1 VNADGVDRHSALCHK
16 WSYNVSIDNPAT
28 EKQRN
33 VLARAGYSRTELEG
47 LSVGQASTLLD
58 CVSRNN
64 WKRPNVAQTE
74 AIVVGGQLLEEEKA
88 TEKAFVMA
96 RIPTRREVD
105 EFTKDMGNQ
114 QGFAIEEAISD
125 LKWAVEQGEKALVS
139 HGSALAQLKA
149 NCKHGEWRKLLA
161 LLRVPP
167 ATAHRQIQLA
177 IAHSCIDAKTRKVLE
192 FKGIRFR
199 STMTAQE
206 VQIVQK
212 AAEVAKEAEKE
223 AQMSHPETFDPG
235 DTHSQAIAKS
245 LERDKQ
251 IEAVVEEKVGS
262 FVDSQLPGKPPQA
275 RIANPT
281 QDLRLQ
287 PAEAENMKFIAWDIA
302 GLIMQRL
309 NAQVP
314 SYSQSEVWS
323 LVVEYVE
330 GEGGLR
336 RNKVEVANGR
346 S

>member
-1 VNADGVDRHSALCHK
+1 
-16 WSYNVSIDNPAT
+16 VSIDNPAI

-47 LSVGQASTLLD
+47 LSVRQASTLLD

-74 AIVVGGQLLEEEKA
+74 AIVGGQLLEEEKT

-96 RIPTRREVD
+96 RIPTCREVE
-105 EFTKDMGNQ
+105 EFTKDMGNE

-139 HGSALAQLKA
+139 HGCALARLRA
-149 NCKHGEWRKLLA
+149 NCKHGEWRKLLE

-177 IAHSCIDAKTRKVLE
+177 KAHGCIDAKTRKVLE
-192 FKGIRFR
+192 FKGLKFR

-206 VQIVQK
+206 ARIVQK

-235 DTHSQAIAKS
+235 DTHSQTIAKS
-245 LERDKQ
+245 TERNKQ

-262 FVDSQLPGKPPQA
+262 FIDSQLPMKPPQA
-275 RIANPT
+275 QIANPT

-287 PAEAENMKFIAWDIA
+287 PAKAENTKFLAREIAW
-302 GLIMQRL
+302 LIMARL

-314 SYSQSEVWS
+314 SYSQNEVWG

-330 GEGGLR
+330 GEAGLR
-336 RNKVEVANGR
+336 RNEVEVANARTEVG
-346 S
+346 